1 MASQDAVIIMEAAL
15 GQLLKA
21 SISKHTQPQFGS
33 EAAQD
38 QMRKQCTKSS
48 FRLRG
53 SQIVHGMG
61 ACLYRNSAPGP
72 GRRGMRYHL
81 AAERASL
88 LHVAA
93 KEETR
98 ALGNTKPCFGEDK
111 PALPMSI
118 IEYLTLT
125 TKKKAIAAER
135 QEGTETN
142 GHQAHASKW
151 TAAAL
156 RLCSWG
162 H

>member
-1 MASQDAVIIMEAAL
+1 
-15 GQLLKA
+15 
-21 SISKHTQPQFGS
+21 
-33 EAAQD
+33 
-38 QMRKQCTKSS
+38 
-48 FRLRG
+48 
-53 SQIVHGMG
+53 MG
-61 ACLYRNSAPGP
+61 AYLYRNSVLSPGC
-72 GRRGMRYHL
+72 RGMQYHL

-142 GHQAHASKW
+142 GHQSPTHPSGPLQLCGYALGALTAS
-151 TAAAL
+151 
-156 RLCSWG
+156 RLQQSDL
-162 H
+162 